1 MFKAQSGKP
10 LPARPRFI
18 HSKIQ
23 ELVQQGWK
31 SNTWAR
37 GKTRKLRSFSCA
49 RAVPHRRNATSAL
62 DSARDG
68 SSGSSRSASRSPR
81 VECTQTQME
90 ALQKW
95 AALNA
100 STFPEKL
107 LLTLKRGERG
117 VRCRLC
123 SRGVGLMSELC
134 WSAAGIYTRAIRW
147 EMEMEV
153 LNFIHQ
159 KSPGNNI
166 GREWFIDAVIRLSVS
181 FFLRS
186 RLPPCFLRNNN
197 LLLWKV

>member
-1 MFKAQSGKP
+1 MQ
-10 LPARPRFI
+10 LQHWTARATATAAAAADPPP
-18 HSKIQ
+18 
-23 ELVQQGWK
+23 
-31 SNTWAR
+31 WAR
-37 GKTRKLRSFSCA
+37 VSECA
-49 RAVPHRRNATSAL
+49 
-62 DSARDG
+62 
-68 SSGSSRSASRSPR
+68 
-81 VECTQTQME
+81 QTQME

-107 LLTLKRGERG
+107 LLLLLLKRGERG
-117 VRCRLC
+117 VRCCLC
-123 SRGVGLMSELC
+123 SRSVGLMFELC

-181 FFLRS
+181 FFS
-186 RLPPCFLRNNN
+186 TFTATAMFLRYKNRIYC
-197 LLLWKV
+197 LEKSSYDSLMSVIQVWKKYTFHKLNWIRHVF

>member
-1 MFKAQSGKP
+1 
-10 LPARPRFI
+10 
-18 HSKIQ
+18 
-23 ELVQQGWK
+23 
-31 SNTWAR
+31 
-37 GKTRKLRSFSCA
+37 
-49 RAVPHRRNATSAL
+49 
-62 DSARDG
+62 
-68 SSGSSRSASRSPR
+68 
-81 VECTQTQME
+81 ME

-100 STFPEKL
+100 SRFPEKL
-107 LLTLKRGERG
+107 LLLLLWKRGERERC

-166 GREWFIDAVIRLSVS
+166 GREWFIDAVTRLSVS
-181 FFLRS
+181 FSPPHS
-186 RLPPCFLRNNN
+186 RRPPCFWGIWIKCIVWKSRVTTIYWTSSR
-197 LLLWKV
+197 LWDFFFFITFLKLKWITYIYIFR